1 MNELQELVKVTMEE
15 LKATLVYFG
24 EERGTKS
31 SDFFNMIGSFAQ
43 DFEVQCIANERNCVL
58 YQLCVWYWF
67 VCVCVAYILHLV
79 DLEGDG

>member
-31 SDFFNMIGSFAQ
+31 SDFFNMIGSLQ
-43 DFEVQCIANERNCVL
+43 RILRYSVL
-58 YQLCVWYWF
+58 LMKEIVCRISCVWYWF
-67 VCVCVAYILHLV
+67 VCVLLIF
-79 DLEGDG
+79 